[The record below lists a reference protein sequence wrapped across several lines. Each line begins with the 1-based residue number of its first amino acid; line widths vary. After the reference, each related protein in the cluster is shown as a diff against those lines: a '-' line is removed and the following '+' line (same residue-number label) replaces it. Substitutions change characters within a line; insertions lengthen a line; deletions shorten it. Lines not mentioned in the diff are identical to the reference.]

1 MYLPA
6 ELSKG
11 GRVHLAIDQEH
22 QKHGEYQVLTGE
34 LQLSDPLLRQRGS
47 SSFQRNIPPVRR
59 LLENI
64 IRPSVRRQ
72 ADDDQELSLIIGVA
86 LDPNPYAS
94 ESSATLES
102 TARQRRTLLMLS
114 PLKR

>member
-1 MYLPA
+1 MYIPA

-22 QKHGEYQVLTGE
+22 QKHGEYQVLTTE

-47 SSFQRNIPPVRR
+47 SSTQRNIPPVRP
-59 LLENI
+59 LLDNI

-72 ADDDQELSLIIGVA
+72 ADDDQERGLIIRVA
-86 LDPNPYAS
+86 L
-94 ESSATLES
+94 
-102 TARQRRTLLMLS
+102 RTLTHRNQARLS
-114 PLKR
+114 KAQPDEEEPC